1 MFKNKKN
8 EDYTE
13 ALETIYKN
21 IEETKEKGNNS
32 ITFKMLF
39 PSAIK
44 EELENNKYI
53 MEEREIILP
62 SGENESESIWFTT
75 ISWR

>member
-1 MFKNKKN
+1 MLKNKKN